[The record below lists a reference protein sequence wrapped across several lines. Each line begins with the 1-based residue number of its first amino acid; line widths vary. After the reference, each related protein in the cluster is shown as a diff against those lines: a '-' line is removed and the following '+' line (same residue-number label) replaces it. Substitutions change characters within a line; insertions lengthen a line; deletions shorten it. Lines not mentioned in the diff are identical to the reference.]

1 MTLRL
6 QGNEDLAEALIPKT
20 FPVGCKRP
28 TYVIGMKFS
37 PVRRMITDSKS
48 GPETDTWKLSFSRM

>member
-28 TYVIGMKFS
+28 TYVIGMNFS
-37 PVRRMITDSKS
+37 PRQKD
-48 GPETDTWKLSFSRM
+48 DH